1 VSADSGLVVVAAGSS
16 LRMSG
21 MDKVW
26 ADLGGHPVLW
36 WSLAR
41 LSREVDGTVLVV
53 QVERLDDARSLIG
66 ADFPEVQ
73 VVAGGSVRQKSVSRG
88 LAALPSVRSVAV
100 HDAARPF
107 ATAGLLREGFSFLHR
122 TDGAVPVEPVKDTIK
137 RVDGEG
143 MVHETVSRESLRAC
157 QTPQIF
163 RAVALRRAHRAAET
177 SGVVATDDAAL
188 VESAG
193 GTIGTF
199 AGHWTN
205 FKITTPDDLW
215 LARLL
220 LEHGRVGAA

>member
-1 VSADSGLVVVAAGSS
+1 MSAHSGLVVVAAGSS

-21 MDKVW
+21 VDKVW

-41 LSREVDGTVLVV
+41 LSSEVDRTVLVV
-53 QVERLDDARSLIG
+53 QAERLDEARSFIG

-73 VVAGGSVRQKSVSRG
+73 VVVGGAVRQASVSCG

-107 ATAGLLREGFSFLHR
+107 ATAGLLREGFSLLHR
-122 TDGAVPVEPVKDTIK
+122 ADGAVPVEPVKDTIK
-137 RVDGEG
+137 RVDDEG
-143 MVHETVSRESLRAC
+143 MIRETVSRETLRAC

-163 RAVALRRAHRAAET
+163 RADALRRAHRAAET
-177 SGVVATDDAAL
+177 SGVLATDDAAL
-188 VESAG
+188 LESDG

-205 FKITTPDDLW
+205 YKITTPDDLW

-220 LEHGRVGAA
+220 LEHGRVGAG